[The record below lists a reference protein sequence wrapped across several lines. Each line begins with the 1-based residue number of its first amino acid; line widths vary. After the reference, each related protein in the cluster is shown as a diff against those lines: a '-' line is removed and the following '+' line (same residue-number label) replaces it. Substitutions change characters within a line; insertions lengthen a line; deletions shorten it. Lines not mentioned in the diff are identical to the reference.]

1 MEVTKEEKNNLN
13 LFSKYPNI
21 RCCKQ
26 YCWGKT
32 CSQNWIFFLICW
44 SCSCSPKIYITRMVL
59 LPRPYIAL
67 YDVYSSTVIIGKMI
81 KSGQNLIKKRKH
93 ENKKC
98 LSCQR
103 KNWFSGWITLRFC
116 TNSILNY
123 FSRSFQT
130 YTPLEVFCVDLIH
143 VNTKW

>member
-13 LFSKYPNI
+13 LFSEYPNI

-26 YCWGKT
+26 YCWGQSS
-32 CSQNWIFFLICW
+32 CSQNWILFLICW
-44 SCSCSPKIYITRMVL
+44 SCSSSSPKLHITTRMVL

-67 YDVYSSTVIIGKMI
+67 YYVYSSTVIIGKMI

-93 ENKKC
+93 ENMKF

-103 KNWFSGWITLRFC
+103 KNCFSGWITLRFC
-116 TNSILNY
+116 TNSIFNY
-123 FSRSFQT
+123 FSRSF
-130 YTPLEVFCVDLIH
+130 
-143 VNTKW
+143 